1 MAMDVLSEIKAAEEK
16 ALEKRRLAVLAAKD
30 ALKLAEQENAEI
42 MDRELTAAR
51 RAGIQKVDAAKAAA
65 KADLDA
71 HQKQRLSDCNALT
84 AAAELRLNE
93 AVHIC
98 LERVLK

>member
-1 MAMDVLSEIKAAEEK
+1 MAMDVLSEIKATEEK

-42 MDRELTAAR
+42 MDRELAAAR
-51 RAGIQKVDAAKAAA
+51 RAGIRKVDAAKAAA
-65 KADLDA
+65 KAELDEQ
-71 HQKQRLSDCNALT
+71 QKKRLSDCDALK
-84 AAAELRLNE
+84 AAAESRLDE
-93 AVHIC
+93 AVRIC

>member
-1 MAMDVLSEIKAAEEK
+1 
-16 ALEKRRLAVLAAKD
+16 
-30 ALKLAEQENAEI
+30 
-42 MDRELTAAR
+42 
-51 RAGIQKVDAAKAAA
+51 VDAAKAAA